1 MRRAGRVAGRYG
13 WSGGRRA
20 MMMSSNC
27 RNELVRTTT
36 ASDLPMKLKPSH
48 FQDVSMKFCFDRQF

>member
-1 MRRAGRVAGRYG
+1 MRRAGRVAGRYAE
-13 WSGGRRA
+13 RREQSDDDEL
-20 MMMSSNC
+20 SSNC

-48 FQDVSMKFCFDRQF
+48 FQDVSMKL